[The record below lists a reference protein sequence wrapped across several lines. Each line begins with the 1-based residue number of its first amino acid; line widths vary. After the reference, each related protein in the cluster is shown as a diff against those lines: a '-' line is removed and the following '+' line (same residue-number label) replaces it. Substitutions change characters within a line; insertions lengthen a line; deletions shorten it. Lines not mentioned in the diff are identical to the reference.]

1 MVVWTKCEQRSVLIL
16 RSTSLSYT
24 SSVYS
29 LATKYSKKPR
39 TLLFLCFA
47 KSCFVQICD
56 MVTVARYLNLTMVI
70 PELDKQSFW
79 ADPRCAFL
87 LHAFLVNC
95 RIRKE
100 YWCKLVILFSDFGD
114 IFDVNHF
121 IDSLRNEVKIVKEL
135 PQKFKEKVP
144 LSMQPISW
152 SSEKYYLRQVR

>member
-1 MVVWTKCEQRSVLIL
+1 MVVWTKCEQRLVSVLCSIC
-16 RSTSLSYT
+16 LSYT
-24 SSVYS
+24 SFIYS
-29 LATKYSKKPR
+29 LAASSIAKSLK
-39 TLLFLCFA
+39 LCISS

-87 LHAFLVNC
+87 PYVFLFDY
-95 RIRKE
+95 RIRQK

-135 PQKFKEKVP
+135 PQKFSGKVP